1 MLECRIHGANDLHLV
16 EAPVPEPGPGE
27 VLLRLGAA
35 GICGS
40 DMHYFFHGRVGNFV
54 IREPLVPGHEASATV
69 AAVGAGVTRVA
80 PGDRVAVNPSRPCGR
95 CPACREGR
103 ENLCANM
110 RFLGSA
116 SVFPHMQG
124 MFREYFTMPQEQC
137 VPVAADVSLA
147 ELAMSEPLSVALHSV
162 NRAGPLLG
170 RSVLITGSGTIG
182 CMMVLAA
189 RLAGAARIAITDVV
203 DHPLG
208 VARTVGA
215 DLAVRTD
222 RLPADGRLSD
232 VVGEPDVAFEVSGA
246 PSALAACIETVRRG
260 GIVVQ
265 VGTLPAEGMHLLANQ
280 IMARELD
287 LRGSFRFGN
296 VFELAVQAIAGRRVD
311 VRPVLSGVHPLTDA
325 VRALNLARDKT
336 VSMKVQLGPVA
347 A

>member
-1 MLECRIHGANDLHLV
+1 MLECQVHAANDLRLV
-16 EAPVPEPGPGE
+16 DVPTPVAGPGE
-27 VLLRLGAA
+27 VLVRLGAA

-40 DMHYFFHGRVGNFV
+40 DMHYFFHGRVGSFV
-54 IREPLVPGHEASATV
+54 IREPLTPGHEASGIV
-69 AAVGAGVTRVA
+69 AAVGAGVTRVR
-80 PGDRVAVNPSRPCGR
+80 PGERIAINPSRPCGQ

-103 ENLCANM
+103 ENLCSQM

-124 MFREYFTMPQEQC
+124 MFREYFLMPERQC
-137 VPVAADVSLA
+137 LPVAGDVSLG
-147 ELAMSEPLSVALHSV
+147 EIAMSEPLSVALHSV

-189 RLAGAARIAITDVV
+189 RMAGAGRIAITDVV
-203 DHPLG
+203 DHPLA
-208 VARTVGA
+208 VAREVGA

-222 RLPADGRLSD
+222 TLPKDGRLSD

-246 PSALAACIETVRRG
+246 PSALTACIETVRRG

-265 VGTLPAEGMHLLANQ
+265 VGTLPADGMHLLANQ

>member
-1 MLECRIHGANDLHLV
+1 MLVCKVHAANDLRVV
-16 EAPVPEPGPGE
+16 EAPTPEPGPGE
-27 VLLRLGAA
+27 VLVRLGAA

-54 IREPLVPGHEASATV
+54 IREPLTPGHEASGIV
-69 AAVGAGVTRVA
+69 AAVGAGVTRVRA
-80 PGDRVAVNPSRPCGR
+80 GDRIAINPSRPCGH
-95 CPACREGR
+95 CAGCREGR
-103 ENLCANM
+103 ENLCSNM

-124 MFREYFTMPQEQC
+124 MFSEFFVMPERQC
-137 VPVAADVSLA
+137 LPVTADVSLG
-147 ELAMSEPLSVALHSV
+147 EIAMSEPLSVALHSV

-189 RLAGAARIAITDVV
+189 RFAGASRIAVTDVV
-203 DHPLG
+203 DHPLD
-208 VARTVGA
+208 VARQVGA
-215 DLAVRTD
+215 DLAVRSD

-246 PSALAACIETVRRG
+246 PSAISACIETVRRG

-265 VGTLPAEGMHLLANQ
+265 VGTLPPEGMHLLANQ

-296 VFELAVQAIAGRRVD
+296 VFDLAVRSIAERRVD
-311 VRPVLSGVHPLTDA
+311 VRPVLSGEFPLTEA
-325 VRALNLARDKT
+325 VEALHRARDKN
-336 VSMKVQLGPVA
+336 VSMKVQLVPN
-347 A
+347 